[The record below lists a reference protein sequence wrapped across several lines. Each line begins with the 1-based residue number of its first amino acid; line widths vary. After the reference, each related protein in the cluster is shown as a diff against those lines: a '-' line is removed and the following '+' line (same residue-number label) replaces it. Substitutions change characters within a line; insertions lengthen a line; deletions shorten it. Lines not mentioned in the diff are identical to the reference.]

1 MTTQSFSLT
10 IASQQINV
18 VYMPN
23 KFGNYGHFE
32 FFSPHEPRR
41 RILISETGYF
51 SHFAPMWEIEE
62 YASPEVYAELV
73 IKALTKSQPQEPKQP
88 EGQQLALF

>member
-1 MTTQSFSLT
+1 MTIRYFSLT
-10 IASQQINV
+10 IKGQQINIA
-18 VYMPN
+18 YTPN

-41 RILISETGYF
+41 RIPISETGYF